1 LAAILQEGNPVTKK
15 PKKLLSTGEP
25 ADIPG
30 LDRLTEE
37 QLRDLLECAPEVY
50 PLMDEKI
57 ASRLSSTRGS
67 K

>member
-1 LAAILQEGNPVTKK
+1 MTKK

-37 QLRDLLECAPEVY
+37 QLRDLFESAPELY
-50 PLMDEKI
+50 PLMEEKI
-57 ASRLSSTRGS
+57 TSRLSSTRGS